1 MQRQDKTS
9 DAAPMEGTGEKQPLF
24 RYENGRI
31 YFTRRT
37 ERMFF
42 FLLTVAMLVLG
53 VVEGVGVFGGGS

>member
-1 MQRQDKTS
+1 MQSQDN
-9 DAAPMEGTGEKQPLF
+9 AQNVQAGQNREKQPLF
-24 RYENGRI
+24 RYDNGRI